1 MLAVLAGRNLWKG
14 PAAERERYVADA
26 DIEGTMRT
34 EARVVVKRL
43 GAADVVLAQATFRLM
58 AEVFDEGVGEL
69 TEAYVS
75 ALLGRADFWAMA
87 ALQDARPIGGITAH
101 VLPMTRSEAQELF
114 IYDLAVQP
122 AHQRRGVGRLLVET
136 LCREAAAAGVAV
148 AFVPADVEDD
158 HAVAFYQ
165 ALGGQAAPVTIFS
178 FEDRAHDP
186 PVVP

>member
-1 MLAVLAGRNLWKG
+1 
-14 PAAERERYVADA
+14 
-26 DIEGTMRT
+26 MRT

-43 GAADVVLAQATFRLM
+43 GVADIVLARATFRLM

-69 TEAYVS
+69 SEGYVS

-158 HAVAFYQ
+158 HSVAFYQ
-165 ALGGQAAPVTIFS
+165 ALGGKAAPVTIFS
-178 FEDRAHDP
+178 FEDQAHDP
-186 PVVP
+186 PAVP